1 MTPHMQISE
10 RDAKRYKK
18 YLKQLTADVA
28 KCIDNLDYTMGK
40 PPAVERDKAIAR
52 ITNALEMANDKAWHF
67 GLGESLN
74 KKRYKGQVRHND

>member
-1 MTPHMQISE
+1 MPISE
-10 RDAKRYKK
+10 KDAKRYKK

-28 KCIDNLDYTMGK
+28 KCIDALDYTMEK
-40 PPAVERDKAIAR
+40 PHTVERDKAIAK
-52 ITNALEMANDKAWHF
+52 INNALEMANDQAWHF

>member
-1 MTPHMQISE
+1 MPISE
-10 RDAKRYKK
+10 IDFKRYKK

-28 KCIDNLDYTMGK
+28 KCIDSLDYTMEK
-40 PPAVERDKAIAR
+40 PHTVERDKAIAK
-52 ITNALEMANDKAWHF
+52 ISNALEMANDQAWHF